1 MRNNNLIKRTK
12 KNANFTIIDNEIL
25 KNLEMSFEAKGLL
38 CYILSLPDDWVLHTS
53 QIMSQFKIGRTYLQR
68 CFNEIEAAG
77 YMIKVGMVKGVKGRF
92 EGYSYMFYDE
102 PKGKQLDS
110 PHTQNPHTVKPHT
123 ANEHLLSTNSNKELN
138 TTNTPI
144 SPKGDLGDSLDI
156 EEKAP
161 IKELAQTFA
170 ETYQRVYHHMTR
182 REIPIAAIN
191 LPLIERKIRKLGATY
206 DHDLIFGAMIESM
219 KDSWEQRN
227 NYPSSTINKLFDASN
242 LLRWTAKKQQ
252 ISNTY

>member
-1 MRNNNLIKRTK
+1 MESPVNGLTY
-12 KNANFTIIDNEIL
+12 NEDI
-25 KNLEMSFEAKGLL
+25 N
-38 CYILSLPDDWVLHTS
+38 
-53 QIMSQFKIGRTYLQR
+53 TY
-68 CFNEIEAAG
+68 
-77 YMIKVGMVKGVKGRF
+77 
-92 EGYSYMFYDE
+92 
-102 PKGKQLDS
+102 
-110 PHTQNPHTVKPHT
+110 
-123 ANEHLLSTNSNKELN
+123 
-138 TTNTPI
+138 NTPI

-182 REIPIAAIN
+182 REIPITAIN

-242 LLRWTAKKQQ
+242 ILRWTAKKQQ

>member
-110 PHTQNPHTVKPHT
+110 PHAQNPHTVKPHT

-138 TTNTPI
+138 TPI
-144 SPKGDLGDSLDI
+144 PLYPLKG
-156 EEKAP
+156 
-161 IKELAQTFA
+161 TW
-170 ETYQRVYHHMTR
+170 
-182 REIPIAAIN
+182 AI
-191 LPLIERKIRKLGATY
+191 LWILKKKHQLR
-206 DHDLIFGAMIESM
+206 
-219 KDSWEQRN
+219 
-227 NYPSSTINKLFDASN
+227 N
-242 LLRWTAKKQQ
+242 LLKPSLKRINGCT
-252 ISNTY
+252 TT